1 MPAWDS
7 GNLVLS
13 DDSSFLW
20 LHLRTFHWCQSDINI
35 LCWFCGMDSNRFSLC
50 MFTPFFSFLLPCES
64 MSMCFPE
71 LVWERRFQSWHC
83 TGFAVCTEACA
94 SSGLCFYTRILKVN
108 DNCYF
113 LPVMSG
119 RKKSANPL
127 FPSISLFFNYFFVPC
142 WMIIWFSML
151 CPDSRKTLPQTC
163 QLILLTF
170 DPANEYLF
178 RLGKSHSANWSSAW
192 SFFLL

>member
-1 MPAWDS
+1 MAWTRIGS
-7 GNLVLS
+7 LFACL
-13 DDSSFLW
+13 L
-20 LHLRTFHWCQSDINI
+20 L
-35 LCWFCGMDSNRFSLC
+35 FSL
-50 MFTPFFSFLLPCES
+50 FFFLVKVCPCAFQS
-64 MSMCFPE
+64 
-71 LVWERRFQSWHC
+71 WYEREDLSWHC
-83 TGFAVCTEACA
+83 TGFAVCTETCA

-127 FPSISLFFNYFFVPC
+127 FPSISLFFNYCFVPC

-151 CPDSRKTLPQTC
+151 SPDSRKTLPQTC